1 MRKIIEHKTE
11 LTIVGAK
18 CRWHNELGGKLEY
31 KILSKPWRRYNRNGV
46 ISWLKIGENTNL
58 KLRIRRFYKKPKL

>member
-18 CRWHNELGGKLEY
+18 WGTDGTTSWVESSNTKYFLNLGGDIIETE
-31 KILSKPWRRYNRNGV
+31 LSVG
-46 ISWLKIGENTNL
+46 
-58 KLRIRRFYKKPKL
+58 

>member
-18 CRWHNELGGKLEY
+18 WGADGTKSWVESSNTKYL
-31 KILSKPWRRYNRNGV
+31 KPWRRYNRNGV
-46 ISWLKIGENTNL
+46 ISWLKIGENANL
-58 KLRIRRFYKKPKL
+58 KLRIRRF